1 MVNGQGRV
9 MTRSPIAAAILAAAL
24 ITPSATASDYDD
36 RDVQTTL
43 VSVADLDLTTGW
55 GMDRLI
61 KRLRGRIDDMCGWD
75 EDCRDEA
82 WLSAD
87 WQVARAV
94 TRDQWRHR
102 IAFEREA
109 DRRFYRMRRF
119 APPPAPPPVMA
130 QPLPRIAYV
139 PIPAPPAQLVSK
151 TTKITTTT
159 IKTTTITLTY
169 RTPPATFRPAWK
181 PRCACVE

>member
-1 MVNGQGRV
+1 
-9 MTRSPIAAAILAAAL
+9 MTRLPFAAIILGAALLAPAAA
-24 ITPSATASDYDD
+24 ATDYGD
-36 RDVQTTL
+36 RDVQTSL
-43 VSVADLDLTTGW
+43 VSVADLDLSTGW

-94 TRDQWRHR
+94 TRDQWRRR

-109 DRRFYRMRRF
+109 DRRYYRMRRF
-119 APPPAPPPVMA
+119 APPPPPLVVV
-130 QPLPRIAYV
+130 QPLPRIAYL

-159 IKTTTITLTY
+159 TKTTTIMLTY

>member
-1 MVNGQGRV
+1 
-9 MTRSPIAAAILAAAL
+9 MTRSLIPALPAVLSAAAL
-24 ITPSATASDYDD
+24 IAPAATASDYYD
-36 RDVQTTL
+36 RDVQTA
-43 VSVADLDLTTGW
+43 VVGVGDLDLSTGW

-61 KRLRGRIDDMCGWD
+61 KRLRGRIDEMCGGD

-87 WQVARAV
+87 WQVARAAS
-94 TRDQWRHR
+94 RDQWRRR

-109 DRRFYRMRRF
+109 DRRYYRMQRF
-119 APPPAPPPVMA
+119 AAPPPSPPAIAEP
-130 QPLPRIAYV
+130 PRIAYAPLPAV
-139 PIPAPPAQLVSK
+139 PSQLVSK
-151 TTKITTTT
+151 TTKVTTTT

-169 RTPPATFRPAWK
+169 RMPPATFRPAWK

>member
-1 MVNGQGRV
+1 
-9 MTRSPIAAAILAAAL
+9 MTRSLIVVALPAVMSAAAL
-24 ITPSATASDYDD
+24 IAPAATASDYDD
-36 RDVQTTL
+36 RDVQTT
-43 VSVADLDLTTGW
+43 VVGVADLDLSTGW

-61 KRLRGRIDDMCGWD
+61 NRLRGRIDDMCGGD

-87 WQVARAV
+87 WQVARAASH
-94 TRDQWRHR
+94 DQWRRR

-109 DRRFYRMRRF
+109 DRRYYRMHRF
-119 APPPAPPPVMA
+119 APPPPRPPVMVE
-130 QPLPRIAYV
+130 PPPRIAYL
-139 PIPAPPAQLVSK
+139 PLPAPPAQLVSK

-169 RTPPATFRPAWK
+169 RTPPVTFRPSWK

>member
-24 ITPSATASDYDD
+24 IAPAATASDYYD

-43 VSVADLDLTTGW
+43 VSVGDLDLTTGW

-94 TRDQWRHR
+94 TRDQSSPSSNSPSCAALRR
-102 IAFEREA
+102 IAPSCTGGQTKRPFS
-109 DRRFYRMRRF
+109 RR
-119 APPPAPPPVMA
+119 
-130 QPLPRIAYV
+130 L
-139 PIPAPPAQLVSK
+139 
-151 TTKITTTT
+151 
-159 IKTTTITLTY
+159 
-169 RTPPATFRPAWK
+169 
-181 PRCACVE
+181 

>member
-1 MVNGQGRV
+1 
-9 MTRSPIAAAILAAAL
+9 MTRLPIAAILLGGAL
-24 ITPSATASDYDD
+24 LAPAATATDYGD

-43 VSVADLDLTTGW
+43 VNVADLDLSTGW

-94 TRDQWRHR
+94 TRDQWRRR

-109 DRRFYRMRRF
+109 DRLYYRSRPM
-119 APPPAPPPVMA
+119 AGPPPMLREGPPLPA
-130 QPLPRIAYV
+130 ATPRIAYV
-139 PIPAPPAQLVSK
+139 LPPGAVPVKK
-151 TTKITTTT
+151 TVTTTT
-159 IKTTTITLTY
+159 RTFTVKTTTVTLTY
-169 RTPPATFRPAWK
+169 RLPPPDYRTTWTPR
-181 PRCACVE
+181 

>member
-1 MVNGQGRV
+1 
-9 MTRSPIAAAILAAAL
+9 MTRLPFAAIILGAALLAPAAA
-24 ITPSATASDYDD
+24 ATDYGD
-36 RDVQTTL
+36 RDVQTSL
-43 VSVADLDLTTGW
+43 VSVADLDLSTGW

-94 TRDQWRHR
+94 TRDQWRRR

-109 DRRFYRMRRF
+109 DRRYYRMRRF
-119 APPPAPPPVMA
+119 APPPPPPVVV
-130 QPLPRIAYV
+130 QPLPRIAYL

-151 TTKITTTT
+151 TTKVTTTT
-159 IKTTTITLTY
+159 TKTTTITLTY

>member
-1 MVNGQGRV
+1 
-9 MTRSPIAAAILAAAL
+9 MTRSLVFVGLPAVMSAAAL
-24 ITPSATASDYDD
+24 IAPAAASSDYYD
-36 RDVQTTL
+36 RDIQTT
-43 VSVADLDLTTGW
+43 VISVADLDLSTGW

-61 KRLRGRIDDMCGWD
+61 KRLRGRIDEMCGWD

-94 TRDQWRHR
+94 TRDQWRRR

-109 DRRFYRMRRF
+109 DRRYYRMRRF
-119 APPPAPPPVMA
+119 APPPPPPVVV
-130 QPLPRIAYV
+130 QPLPRIAYL

-151 TTKITTTT
+151 TTKVTTTT
-159 IKTTTITLTY
+159 TKTTTITLTY

>member
-1 MVNGQGRV
+1 
-9 MTRSPIAAAILAAAL
+9 MTRLPIAAVILGAAL
-24 ITPSATASDYDD
+24 LAPAATASDYGD

-43 VSVADLDLTTGW
+43 VNVADLDLSTGW

-61 KRLRGRIDDMCGWD
+61 QRLRGRIDGMCGWD

-94 TRDQWRHR
+94 TRDQWRRR

-109 DRRFYRMRRF
+109 DRHYYRMRRF
-119 APPPAPPPVMA
+119 APPPPPVMV
-130 QPLPRIAYV
+130 QPLPRIAYL

-159 IKTTTITLTY
+159 TRATTITLTY

>member
-1 MVNGQGRV
+1 MVNDEGV
-9 MTRSPIAAAILAAAL
+9 MTRLPIAAIILGAAL
-24 ITPSATASDYDD
+24 LAPVATASDYDG
-36 RDVQTTL
+36 RDGQTTL
-43 VSVADLDLTTGW
+43 VNGADLDLSTGW

-94 TRDQWRHR
+94 THDQWRRR

-109 DRRFYRMRRF
+109 DRRYYRMQRF
-119 APPPAPPPVMA
+119 APPPPPPVMVE
-130 QPLPRIAYV
+130 PLPRIAYV

-159 IKTTTITLTY
+159 TKTTTITLTY

>member
-1 MVNGQGRV
+1 
-9 MTRSPIAAAILAAAL
+9 MTRSFLLVVSPVVMSAAAL
-24 ITPSATASDYDD
+24 IAPAATASDYYDG
-36 RDVQTTL
+36 DVQTTV
-43 VSVADLDLTTGW
+43 VSVADLDLSSGW

-61 KRLRGRIDDMCGWD
+61 KRLRGRIDDMCGGD

-94 TRDQWRHR
+94 TRDQWRRR

-109 DRRFYRMRRF
+109 DRRYYRMRRF
-119 APPPAPPPVMA
+119 APPPPVMV

-139 PIPAPPAQLVSK
+139 PIPAAPVQLVSK

-159 IKTTTITLTY
+159 TKTTTITLTY
-169 RTPPATFRPAWK
+169 RTPPATFRPARK

>member
-1 MVNGQGRV
+1 
-9 MTRSPIAAAILAAAL
+9 MTRSLIVAAVPAVMMAAAL
-24 ITPSATASDYDD
+24 LVPTAVASDYYD
-36 RDVQTTL
+36 RDVQTA
-43 VSVADLDLTTGW
+43 VVRAGDLDLSTGW

-61 KRLRGRIDDMCGWD
+61 KRLRGRIDEMCGGD

-87 WQVARAV
+87 WQVARAAS
-94 TRDQWRHR
+94 RDQWDRR

-109 DRRFYRMRRF
+109 DRRYYRTQLY
-119 APPPAPPPVMA
+119 APPPPVMV
-130 QPLPRIAYV
+130 QPLPRIAYL

-151 TTKITTTT
+151 TTKVTTTVT
-159 IKTTTITLTY
+159 KTTTITLTY
-169 RTPPATFRPAWK
+169 RTPPASFHPPWK

>member
-1 MVNGQGRV
+1 
-9 MTRSPIAAAILAAAL
+9 MTRLPIAAIILGSALLAPAAA
-24 ITPSATASDYDD
+24 ASDYDG

-43 VSVADLDLTTGW
+43 VNVADLDLSTGW

-94 TRDQWRHR
+94 TRDQWRRR

-109 DRRFYRMRRF
+109 DRRYYRMRRF
-119 APPPAPPPVMA
+119 APPPPPLVVV
-130 QPLPRIAYV
+130 QPLPRIAYL

-159 IKTTTITLTY
+159 TKTTTIMLTY

>member
-1 MVNGQGRV
+1 

-24 ITPSATASDYDD
+24 IAPAATASDYDG

-94 TRDQWRHR
+94 SRDQWRHR

-119 APPPAPPPVMA
+119 APPPAPPVMA

-151 TTKITTTT
+151 TTKVTTTT

>member
-1 MVNGQGRV
+1 
-9 MTRSPIAAAILAAAL
+9 MTRSLILVALPAVMSAAAL
-24 ITPSATASDYDD
+24 IAPAATASDYYD
-36 RDVQTTL
+36 RDVQTT
-43 VSVADLDLTTGW
+43 VIGVADLDLTTGW

-61 KRLRGRIDDMCGWD
+61 KRLRGRIDEMCGWD

-94 TRDQWRHR
+94 TRDQWRRR

-109 DRRFYRMRRF
+109 DRRYYRMQRF
-119 APPPAPPPVMA
+119 APPPPPPPAMV
-130 QPLPRIAYV
+130 QQLPRIAYV
-139 PIPAPPAQLVSK
+139 PIPAAPALLVSK

-159 IKTTTITLTY
+159 TKTTTITLTY

>member
-1 MVNGQGRV
+1 
-9 MTRSPIAAAILAAAL
+9 MTRLPFAAIILGAVLLSPA
-24 ITPSATASDYDD
+24 ATASDYG
-36 RDVQTTL
+36 DVQTT
-43 VSVADLDLTTGW
+43 VISVADLDLSTGW

-94 TRDQWRHR
+94 TRDQWRRR

-109 DRRFYRMRRF
+109 DRRYYRMQRF
-119 APPPAPPPVMA
+119 APPPPPPPPVMV

-151 TTKITTTT
+151 RTKITTTT
-159 IKTTTITLTY
+159 TKTKTTTITLTY
-169 RTPPATFRPAWK
+169 RTPPASFRPAWK

>member
-1 MVNGQGRV
+1 
-9 MTRSPIAAAILAAAL
+9 MTRLPIAVAILAAAL
-24 ITPSATASDYDD
+24 IAPAATASDYDD

-43 VSVADLDLTTGW
+43 VSVGDLDLSTSW

-94 TRDQWRHR
+94 SRDQWRHR

-119 APPPAPPPVMA
+119 APAPPPVMA

-151 TTKITTTT
+151 TTQVTTTT

>member
-1 MVNGQGRV
+1 M
-9 MTRSPIAAAILAAAL
+9 MTRSLIAIALPIVGLAGAL
-24 ITPSATASDYDD
+24 IAPAATASDYDE
-36 RDVQTTL
+36 RDVQTT
-43 VSVADLDLTTGW
+43 VVGVADLDLSTGW

-75 EDCRDEA
+75 ENCRDEA

-87 WQVARAV
+87 WQVARAASH
-94 TRDQWRHR
+94 DQWRRR
-102 IAFEREA
+102 IAFEWEA
-109 DRRFYRMRRF
+109 DRRYYRMRRF
-119 APPPAPPPVMA
+119 APPPPRPAAMVE
-130 QPLPRIAYV
+130 PLPRIAYL

-151 TTKITTTT
+151 TTKVTTTT
-159 IKTTTITLTY
+159 TKTTTITLTY

>member
-1 MVNGQGRV
+1 
-9 MTRSPIAAAILAAAL
+9 MTRHPIAAAILAAAL
-24 ITPSATASDYDD
+24 IAPAATASDYYD
-36 RDVQTTL
+36 RDVQTTV
-43 VSVADLDLTTGW
+43 VSVADLDLSTGW

-94 TRDQWRHR
+94 SHDQWRRR

-109 DRRFYRMRRF
+109 DRRYYRTRRF
-119 APPPAPPPVMA
+119 APPPPPPIPVE
-130 QPLPRIAYV
+130 QPRIAYA

-151 TTKITTTT
+151 TTKVTTTT

-169 RTPPATFRPAWK
+169 RTPPTSFRPAWK
-181 PRCACVE
+181 TRCACVE

>member
-1 MVNGQGRV
+1 
-9 MTRSPIAAAILAAAL
+9 MTRLPIAAIILGAAL
-24 ITPSATASDYDD
+24 PAPAATASDYDG

-43 VSVADLDLTTGW
+43 VNVSDLDLSTGW

-94 TRDQWRHR
+94 TRDQWRRR

-109 DRRFYRMRRF
+109 DRRYYRIRRF
-119 APPPAPPPVMA
+119 APPSPPPLPPVMV

-159 IKTTTITLTY
+159 TKTTTITLTY

>member
-1 MVNGQGRV
+1 
-9 MTRSPIAAAILAAAL
+9 MTRSTIAAAALAVVLLAPA
-24 ITPSATASDYDD
+24 ATASDYYD
-36 RDVQTTL
+36 RDVETTV
-43 VSVADLDLTTGW
+43 VSVADLDLSTGW

-94 TRDQWRHR
+94 SHDQWRRR
-102 IAFEREA
+102 IAAEREA
-109 DRRFYRMRRF
+109 DRRYYRMQRF
-119 APPPAPPPVMA
+119 APPPPPPPVPV
-130 QPLPRIAYV
+130 QPLPRIAYLA
-139 PIPAPPAQLVSK
+139 IPAPPAQLVSK
-151 TTKITTTT
+151 TTKVTTTT

>member
-1 MVNGQGRV
+1 
-9 MTRSPIAAAILAAAL
+9 MTRLPFAAIILGAALLAPAAA
-24 ITPSATASDYDD
+24 ATDYGD
-36 RDVQTTL
+36 RDVQTSL
-43 VSVADLDLTTGW
+43 VSVADLDLSTGW

-94 TRDQWRHR
+94 TRDQWRRR

-109 DRRFYRMRRF
+109 DRRYYRMRRF
-119 APPPAPPPVMA
+119 APPPPPPVVV
-130 QPLPRIAYV
+130 QPLPRIAYL

-151 TTKITTTT
+151 TTKVTTTVT
-159 IKTTTITLTY
+159 KTTTITLTY
-169 RTPPATFRPAWK
+169 RMPPATFRPAWK

>member
-1 MVNGQGRV
+1 
-9 MTRSPIAAAILAAAL
+9 MTRLPIAAIILGAAL
-24 ITPSATASDYDD
+24 LAPAATATDYGD

-43 VSVADLDLTTGW
+43 VNVADLDLSTGW

-94 TRDQWRHR
+94 TRDQWRRR

-109 DRRFYRMRRF
+109 DRRYYRMRRF
-119 APPPAPPPVMA
+119 APPPPPPVMV

-159 IKTTTITLTY
+159 TKTTTITLTY
-169 RTPPATFRPAWK
+169 RTPPASFRAPVRS
-181 PRCACVE
+181 RCLCVE

>member
-1 MVNGQGRV
+1 MSRSLILAALPAV
-9 MTRSPIAAAILAAAL
+9 MSAAAL
-24 ITPSATASDYDD
+24 IAPTATASDYDD
-36 RDVQTTL
+36 RDVQTT
-43 VSVADLDLTTGW
+43 VVNVADLDLSTGW

-87 WQVARAV
+87 WQVARAA
-94 TRDQWRHR
+94 TRDQWRRR

-109 DRRFYRMRRF
+109 DRRYYRTRRF
-119 APPPAPPPVMA
+119 APPPPPPPPPVIA

-139 PIPAPPAQLVSK
+139 PIPAAPAQLVSK

-159 IKTTTITLTY
+159 TKTTTVTLTY

>member
-1 MVNGQGRV
+1 
-9 MTRSPIAAAILAAAL
+9 MTRLPIAAAILGAALLAPAAA
-24 ITPSATASDYDD
+24 ASDYDG

-43 VSVADLDLTTGW
+43 VNVADLDLTTGW

-94 TRDQWRHR
+94 TRDQWRRR

-109 DRRFYRMRRF
+109 DRRYYRTQRF
-119 APPPAPPPVMA
+119 APPPPVIV

-139 PIPAPPAQLVSK
+139 PILALPAQLVSK
-151 TTKITTTT
+151 TTKVTTTT
-159 IKTTTITLTY
+159 TKTTTVTLTY

>member
-1 MVNGQGRV
+1 
-9 MTRSPIAAAILAAAL
+9 
-24 ITPSATASDYDD
+24 
-36 RDVQTTL
+36 
-43 VSVADLDLTTGW
+43 
-55 GMDRLI
+55 MDRLI
-61 KRLRGRIDDMCGWD
+61 KRLRGRIDEMCGWD

-94 TRDQWRHR
+94 TRDQWRRR

-109 DRRFYRMRRF
+109 DRRYYRMRRF
-119 APPPAPPPVMA
+119 APPPPPPVVV
-130 QPLPRIAYV
+130 QPLPRIAYL

-151 TTKITTTT
+151 TTKVTTTT
-159 IKTTTITLTY
+159 TKTTTITLTY

>member
-1 MVNGQGRV
+1 
-9 MTRSPIAAAILAAAL
+9 MTRSLILAVPAVLSAAAL
-24 ITPSATASDYDD
+24 IAPAATASDYYD
-36 RDVQTTL
+36 RDVQTA
-43 VSVADLDLTTGW
+43 VVGVGDLDLSTGW

-61 KRLRGRIDDMCGWD
+61 KRLRGRIDEMCGGD

-87 WQVARAV
+87 WQVARAAS
-94 TRDQWRHR
+94 RDQWRRR

-109 DRRFYRMRRF
+109 DRRYYRTRRF
-119 APPPAPPPVMA
+119 APPPPSPPAIAEP
-130 QPLPRIAYV
+130 PRIAYA
-139 PIPAPPAQLVSK
+139 PLPAAPAQLVSK
-151 TTKITTTT
+151 TTKVTTTT

-169 RTPPATFRPAWK
+169 RTPPATFRPAGK

>member
-1 MVNGQGRV
+1 MVNDEGV
-9 MTRSPIAAAILAAAL
+9 MTRLPIAAIILGAAL
-24 ITPSATASDYDD
+24 LAPVATASDYDG

-43 VSVADLDLTTGW
+43 VNVADLDLSTGW

-94 TRDQWRHR
+94 THDQWRRR

-109 DRRFYRMRRF
+109 DRRYYRMQRF
-119 APPPAPPPVMA
+119 APPPPPPVMVE
-130 QPLPRIAYV
+130 PLPRIAYV

-159 IKTTTITLTY
+159 TKTTTITLTY

>member
-1 MVNGQGRV
+1 MVNDEGV
-9 MTRSPIAAAILAAAL
+9 MTRLPIAATILGAAL
-24 ITPSATASDYDD
+24 LAPAATASDYYD
-36 RDVQTTL
+36 RDVQTT
-43 VSVADLDLTTGW
+43 VISVADLDLSTGW

-94 TRDQWRHR
+94 TQDQWRRR

-109 DRRFYRMRRF
+109 DRRYYRIRRF
-119 APPPAPPPVMA
+119 APPPPPPPVMV

-159 IKTTTITLTY
+159 TKTTTITLTY
-169 RTPPATFRPAWK
+169 RTPPATFRVPVR
-181 PRCACVE
+181 PRCLCVE

>member
-1 MVNGQGRV
+1 
-9 MTRSPIAAAILAAAL
+9 MTRLPIAAVILGAAL
-24 ITPSATASDYDD
+24 LAPPATASDYGD

-43 VSVADLDLTTGW
+43 VNVADLDLSTGW

-61 KRLRGRIDDMCGWD
+61 QRLRGRIDGMCGWD

-94 TRDQWRHR
+94 TRDQWRRR

-109 DRRFYRMRRF
+109 DRHYYRMRRF
-119 APPPAPPPVMA
+119 APPPPPVMV
-130 QPLPRIAYV
+130 QPLPRIAYL

-159 IKTTTITLTY
+159 TRATTITLTY

>member
-1 MVNGQGRV
+1 
-9 MTRSPIAAAILAAAL
+9 MTRSLIVVALPAMMSAAGLIAPA
-24 ITPSATASDYDD
+24 ATASDYYD

-43 VSVADLDLTTGW
+43 VSVADLDLSTGW

-94 TRDQWRHR
+94 SRDQWRHR
-102 IAFEREA
+102 IDFEREA
-109 DRRFYRMRRF
+109 DRRYYRMRRF

-151 TTKITTTT
+151 TTKVTTTT
-159 IKTTTITLTY
+159 IRATTITLTY